1 MVEEQ
6 VVSINK
12 YSCKLFL
19 NSLYL
24 PLTMKHYL
32 QILLLLVP
40 AILFSAEWEKV
51 DLPNLNNEIIRSVSK
66 VDSIFVVEKQNRS
79 IIISTDLKDWVALDS
94 SKFKPKILE
103 RLYFKFIPEAKE
115 YIKKIDYETSWCEYS
130 ESGLIYYNQDSNYLV
145 HEIYR
150 NNKFK
155 ENLRFNVI
163 NSIAKSIQSRD
174 KYLYFIL
181 NDTLFT
187 IDSVVVSKVK
197 IDRKILEE
205 SFIIAFHHEDNLYVK
220 SINNELISNKE
231 KFYTVESDT
240 LMRLEEK
247 EITEKFKL
255 KFLKVDDVKKKEK
268 QLGVVLNI
276 PTTTY
281 IHYFWVK
288 NNILNTKPADYSE
301 MTYIDFNY
309 MQILDFSKLEE
320 DYFLKSNS
328 ERFGNYYFRIINNWK
343 DSATIEIYDSTFIVI
358 KRINFNYYDLQNNSC
373 YIEGYFDNYVIIQSG
388 GERLKLD
395 LQTLEYESLFSA
407 PYTVCNFSNKMIIM
421 NGPYYEPES
430 ETYLMDTTELSNHR
444 AIFSYSLDYG
454 KSWVKDTLNGNV
466 SDKHFNTC
474 ARGENSHSLDV
485 VGKTIYSFTKDTIY
499 VAKIGQKQFESLLY
513 VEYEYHLRYKG
524 KIYFLD
530 YNTDIIYILSE
541 EGKYTALKCPVN
553 KVVNFCIDNGYLNA
567 ANSEELYRLKLE

>member
-1 MVEEQ
+1 M
-6 VVSINK
+6 K
-12 YSCKLFL
+12 YYIPIL
-19 NSLYL
+19 
-24 PLTMKHYL
+24 
-32 QILLLLVP
+32 ILLIP
-40 AILFSAEWEKV
+40 AILFSSEWEKV

-94 SKFKPKILE
+94 SKFKHEILE

-115 YIKKIDYETSWCEYS
+115 YIKKIDYENSWCEYS
-130 ESGLIYYNQDSNYLV
+130 ESGLLYYNQDSDYIV
-145 HEIYR
+145 QEIYR

-163 NSIAKSIQSRD
+163 NSVAKSIQSRD

-187 IDSVVVSKVK
+187 IDSGVVSKVK

-205 SFIIAFHHEDNLYVK
+205 SFIVAFHYENNLYVK
-220 SINNELISNKE
+220 SINNELISKKE
-231 KFYTVESDT
+231 KFYTLESDT
-240 LMRLEEK
+240 LIRLKEK
-247 EITEKFKL
+247 EITEEFKL

-268 QLGVVLNI
+268 QLGVVLNL

-281 IHYFWVK
+281 INSFWVK
-288 NNILNTKPADYSE
+288 DNILETKPGTFEQTS
-301 MTYIDFNY
+301 YID
-309 MQILDFSKLEE
+309 LENMSLLE
-320 DYFLKSNS
+320 SPEHEEHFFLKSNS
-328 ERFGNYYFRIINNWK
+328 EKFGNYYFRIINNWI
-343 DSATIEIYDSTFIVI
+343 DSATIEIYDSTFKEV
-358 KRINFNYYDLQNNSC
+358 KKINFNYSDDYNNSC
-373 YIEGYFDNYVIIQSG
+373 YIEGYFDNVLIIISG
-388 GERLKLD
+388 AERFKFD

-407 PYTVCNFSNKMIIM
+407 PYTVCKFSNKMIIM

-430 ETYLMDTTELSNHR
+430 EIYLMDTTELSNHR

-454 KSWVKDTLNGNV
+454 KSWVKDTLYGKV

-474 ARGENSHSLDV
+474 ARGENSHFLDV

-499 VAKIGQKQFESLLY
+499 MAEIGQKQFESLLI
-513 VEYEYHLRYKG
+513 VEYEYHLKHKG
-524 KIYFLD
+524 NIYFLD

-541 EGKYTALKCPVN
+541 SGNYTKLKCPVN
-553 KVVNFCIDNGYLNA
+553 KVVNFCIDNGYLYA
-567 ANSEELYRLKLE
+567 ANSDEIFRLKLE